1 MISMREKVLIV
12 EDEPEIVQVISASL
26 EKAGFEPIA
35 AGDGPQALQRLIEHD
50 LKLIVLDL
58 NLPGM
63 DGMEVA
69 RRIRKTSDAPIIM
82 LTARVT
88 NQDKLQGLRWADD
101 YVTKPFN
108 LQELLARIQSVL
120 RRSRGIAPRPLI
132 EAGELFVNL
141 EINEVRVRGAPVNLT
156 RTEFALL
163 AAMVQQPQRIFNR
176 WQLYAYIEQIRGHE
190 GEGDPRAIDSHI
202 KNLRRKIEIDP
213 GNPRY
218 IVTVYGMG
226 YRFERACG

>member
-1 MISMREKVLIV
+1 MSVRDTVLII

-26 EKAGFEPIA
+26 EKAGFDTVF
-35 AGDGPQALQRLIEHD
+35 AGDGPQALERLIECD
-50 LKLIVLDL
+50 PKLILLDL

-69 RRIRKTSDAPIIM
+69 RQVRKTSDAPIIM

-88 NQDKLQGLRWADD
+88 ERDKLQGLRWADD

-132 EAGELFVNL
+132 EAGDLFVDL
-141 EINEVRVRGAPVNLT
+141 ERNEVKVRGTLVTLT

-163 AAMVQQPQRIFNR
+163 TAMVQQPQRIFSR
-176 WQLYAYIEQIRGHE
+176 WQLYAYLEQIRGHD
-190 GEGDPRAIDSHI
+190 GESDPRAIDSHI
-202 KNLRRKIEIDP
+202 KNLRRKIELDP
-213 GNPRY
+213 GSPRH

-226 YRFERACG
+226 